1 MEITWFGK
9 SCFRLR
15 GRGASVITDPFAP
28 EAGYRLP
35 RMAAT
40 LVTVSHDDAGHN
52 HTRIVRD
59 NPYVI
64 QGPGEYEVGGMF
76 VIGVAAFHD
85 DRQGAERGK
94 NTAYLI
100 EFEEMAICHLGDL
113 GHLPTQEQIEE
124 LDGIDILMVPVGG
137 KEVLTSARA
146 AEVVN
151 LLEPKLVIPMRYRI
165 PDMDKD
171 MATVTRFLG
180 EMNAKETEPQEA
192 LRVTAS
198 QLPDDTQV
206 AVLAP
211 RRQPG

>member
-15 GRGASVITDPFAP
+15 GRAGSVLTDPFAP

-35 RMAAT
+35 RMAAA
-40 LVTVSHDDAGHN
+40 LVTVSHDDEGHN
-52 HTRIVRD
+52 YARIARD

-64 QGPGEYEVGGMF
+64 QGPGEYEVGGVF
-76 VIGVAAFHD
+76 VIGVATYHD
-85 DRQGAERGK
+85 DKQGAERGK

-165 PDMDKD
+165 ADMDKD
-171 MATVTRFLG
+171 LATVTRFLG
-180 EMNAKETEPQEA
+180 EMNAQEIEPQEA
-192 LRVTAS
+192 LRITAS
-198 QLPDDTQV
+198 QLPDETQV
-206 AVLAP
+206 VVLAP
-211 RRQPG
+211 HR